1 MTVQMAPDLSEHSAA
16 SIPGMRNPRQA
27 APVTRVLY
35 LAGWGRSGT
44 TILDTVLG
52 SYPSVFSAGEL
63 CFLWKRG
70 LISGRKCGCGTPVR
84 ECSLWREVLRAAY
97 GDSPPDPHKV
107 VAWQQEAARARHTPR
122 LLRGGHPLADVMSR
136 LYRGIAE
143 VTGAALIVDSSKL
156 PSGAALLAQRP
167 ELSAYVVHVV
177 RDPRAVAHSWR
188 RPKQQLDLP
197 TRIDLMKPHSVWDST
212 AKWLSW
218 NCLTELTARSFP
230 GRTRRVA
237 YEEFAAQPRQVVEDL
252 LTLAGVTADG
262 GPFTGERTVRLGD
275 NHTVSGNPGRFSTGE
290 TEIRADEAWRRDM
303 PPRDRILTGALSWPL
318 RRRYGY

>member
-1 MTVQMAPDLSEHSAA
+1 
-16 SIPGMRNPRQA
+16 MRKARQA

-52 SYPSVFSAGEL
+52 SYPGVFSAGEL

-70 LISGRKCGCGTPVR
+70 LVSGRKCGCGTPLR
-84 ECSLWREVLRAAY
+84 ECALWREVLRAAY

-122 LLRGGHPLADVMSR
+122 LLRGDHPLADVMSR
-136 LYRGIAE
+136 LYRGIGE

-167 ELSAYVVHVV
+167 ELSAYVAHVV

-188 RPKQQLDLP
+188 RPKKQLDLP
-197 TRIDLMKPHSVWDST
+197 DKIDLMKPHSIWDST

-218 NCLTELTARSFP
+218 NYLTELTTRSFP
-230 GRTRRVA
+230 GRARRVA
-237 YEEFAAQPRQVVEDL
+237 YEDFAARPRAVVEDL
-252 LTLAGVTADG
+252 LALAGVPAES
-262 GPFTGERTVRLGD
+262 GPFTGERTVLLGD

-303 PPRDRILTGALSWPL
+303 PRRDRMLTAALSWPL